1 MFYTPLTTK
10 NNEIVLQDDKT
21 DFFSKNFAAVNIFFK
36 PDLKV
41 INRKTNSLL
50 DWLGEWGGLL
60 DGLNFLG
67 RNIMNPYTTYTLQY
81 VLSYMLVRFV
91 PSSSVTKA
99 DIADDQEKKKA
110 FYAKYF
116 DKNEL
121 SKNLV

>member
-1 MFYTPLTTK
+1 MFYSPLTTQ
-10 NNEIVLQDDKT
+10 NNDIELQEDKT
-21 DFFSKNFAAVNIFFK
+21 DFYSKNFAAVNILFK

-67 RNIMNPYTTYTLQY
+67 KNLMNPYTTYTLQY

-91 PSSSVTKA
+91 PS
-99 DIADDQEKKKA
+99 
-110 FYAKYF
+110 
-116 DKNEL
+116 
-121 SKNLV
+121 